1 MAYSRPTNF
10 FQRQAQARSSCQ
22 KLVVLFTAAVFL
34 IIVALYFAFRL
45 IWVIYLLTESFSFDS
60 TKAHHYFGKLQTF
73 SFWDPALFFF
83 IASVVSLFILIASL
97 VKMNT
102 LQEGGGT
109 IAEMLGGRLIPR
121 TSNDP
126 AERQLLN
133 VVEEMAIAS
142 GIHVPQVFVLDKED
156 SINAFAAG
164 LTLNDAAVAVTRG
177 TLEQL
182 SRDELQGVIAHEF
195 SHILNGDTRLNIQ
208 LIGIIYGILIIG
220 IIGGQI
226 LEHYRI
232 SARSVILFIGGL
244 LLAIIGYAGSFL
256 GRLIQSAVCRQRELL
271 ADASAV
277 QFTRNPHGLANALKK
292 IGGYVYSSSIKEV
305 AAKQA
310 SHLFFGESH
319 RNELFSDFL
328 ATHPPLV
335 QRIRL
340 LDPAFNGKFTQ
351 ILDSKIIP
359 QAQPKYADQDSI
371 FMAAAPAPPVA
382 TPRITT
388 KPADIVNMVGKP
400 DTESFGHSL
409 SLLALIPNQ
418 IREVLNTPH
427 GAASVICALLLG
439 NDSREKATQV
449 DALQRAIVLHGNID
463 EATRLCE
470 LIANLPQNI
479 RLPLVELAM
488 PSLRSLTGMEKRNF
502 LMVINALILADNKV
516 TLFEFTIEWM
526 LNKLLSDMEDIS
538 SKVSFFS
545 YSAIGLDILIILRA
559 LACAG
564 NIGSEEKARLAFAA
578 GVARIPELA
587 GKKPEFFYE
596 ENIAF
601 LKVSNALKQL
611 NYASFKIK
619 QSVIDACAHCAFADK
634 TITVSEAELLRVIS
648 LAMNCPLPP
657 FVPLK

>member
-1 MAYSRPTNF
+1 MADSRPANF

-22 KLVVLFTAAVFL
+22 KLVILFIAAVFL
-34 IIVALYFAFRL
+34 IIVALYFAIRL
-45 IWVIYLLTESFSFDS
+45 IWFVYLFTESFS
-60 TKAHHYFGKLQTF
+60 TNTAKAHSYLGKLHTF
-73 SFWDPALFFF
+73 SFWDPALFIF
-83 IASVVSLFILIASL
+83 IAAIVALFILIASL

-102 LQEGGGT
+102 LQKGGGT
-109 IAEMLGGRLIPR
+109 VAEMLGGRLVPK
-121 TSNDP
+121 TSIDP

-142 GIHVPQVFVLDKED
+142 GIHVPQVFVLDKEK

-164 LTLNDAAVAVTRG
+164 LTLSDAAVAVTQG
-177 TLEQL
+177 TLDQL

-208 LIGIIYGILIIG
+208 LIGIIYGILVIG

-232 SARSVILFIGGL
+232 SARSIIIFFGGI

-277 QFTRNPHGLANALKK
+277 QFTRNPQGLANALKK
-292 IGGYVYSSSIKEV
+292 IGGYVFSSSIKSV

-319 RNELFSDFL
+319 SNELFSDFL
-328 ATHPPLV
+328 ATHPPLL
-335 QRIRL
+335 QRIGL
-340 LDPAFNGKFTQ
+340 LDPSFDGKFP
-351 ILDSKIIP
+351 KIMP
-359 QAQPKYADQDSI
+359 QKKPEYAAQNGMY
-371 FMAAAPAPPVA
+371 MAAATPVA
-382 TPRITT
+382 TPHITA
-388 KPADIVNMVGKP
+388 KPADIVSSVGNPSK
-400 DTESFGHSL
+400 ENFGNSI
-409 SLLALIPNQ
+409 SLLAMIPGE
-418 IREVLNTPH
+418 IREALNTPQ
-427 GAASVICALLLG
+427 GAASVICSLLLG
-439 NDSREKATQV
+439 NDSKERAAQLN
-449 DALQRAIVLHGNID
+449 ALQRAIVLQGNVE
-463 EATRLCE
+463 EATRFSE
-470 LIANLPQNI
+470 FIAKLPQNI
-479 RLPLVELAM
+479 RLPLVQLAM

-502 LMVINALILADNKV
+502 LIVVNTLITADNKV

-526 LNKLLSDMEDIS
+526 INKLLSDMENIS

-564 NIGSEEKARLAFAA
+564 NIGNEEKARQAFAA
-578 GVARIPELA
+578 GVARIPEIA
-587 GKKPEFFYE
+587 CKKPDFSYE

-601 LKVSNALKQL
+601 LKVSGALKQL

-619 QSVIDACAHCAFADK
+619 QSVIDACAHCAFADQ
-634 TITVSEAELLRVIS
+634 TITVSEAELLRVVS
-648 LAMNCPLPP
+648 LAMDCPLPP
-657 FVPLK
+657 FVPVQQI

>member
-1 MAYSRPTNF
+1 MAISRSTNF

-22 KLVVLFTAAVFL
+22 KLVILFTVAVFL

-45 IWVIYLLTESFSFDS
+45 IWFIYLFSESISANTAKS
-60 TKAHHYFGKLQTF
+60 HYYFGKLHTF
-73 SFWDPALFFF
+73 SFWDPPLFFF
-83 IASVVSLFILIASL
+83 IASVVTLFILIASL
-97 VKMNT
+97 IKMNT
-102 LQEGGGT
+102 LQKGGGAV
-109 IAEMLGGRLIPR
+109 AEMLGGRLIPK

-126 AERQLLN
+126 AQRQLLN

-142 GIHVPQVFVLDKED
+142 GIHVPQVFVLNEEN

-164 LTLNDAAVAVTRG
+164 LSLNDSAVAVTRG
-177 TLEQL
+177 ALEQL

-232 SARSVILFIGGL
+232 SARYVIVFIGGI
-244 LLAIIGYAGSFL
+244 LLAIIGYAGSFM

-277 QFTRNPHGLANALKK
+277 QFTRNPPGLANALKK
-292 IGGYVYSSSIKEV
+292 IGGYTFGSRIQSV

-319 RNELFSDFL
+319 GIGLFSGFL
-328 ATHPPLV
+328 ATHPPLEE
-335 QRIRL
+335 RIRL
-340 LDPAFNGKFTQ
+340 LEPTFDGKFT
-351 ILDSKIIP
+351 KI
-359 QAQPKYADQDSI
+359 K
-371 FMAAAPAPPVA
+371 AAEPLAATPLVA
-382 TPRITT
+382 T
-388 KPADIVNMVGKP
+388 KPTDIVNRVGNPSK
-400 DTESFGHSL
+400 DDFGHSL
-409 SLLALIPNQ
+409 ALLALIPGQ
-418 IREVLNTPH
+418 IRQALNTPQ
-427 GAASVICALLLG
+427 GAASVICALLLS
-439 NDSREKATQV
+439 NDCNERATQLN
-449 DALQRAIVLHGNID
+449 ALQRAMVLHGNI
-463 EATRLCE
+463 EETTRFCD
-470 LIANLPQNI
+470 LITNLPQDI
-479 RLPLVELAM
+479 RLPLIELAM

-502 LMVINALILADNKV
+502 LMVINALIMADNKV
-516 TLFEFTIEWM
+516 TFFEFTVQWM
-526 LNKLLSDMEDIS
+526 LNKLLSDAEDIS
-538 SKVSFFS
+538 SKVTFFS
-545 YSAIGLDILIILRA
+545 YAPVGLDILIILRA

-564 NIGSEEKARLAFAA
+564 NIGDEEKARQAFIA
-578 GVARIPELA
+578 GVERIPELA
-587 GKKPEFFYE
+587 GKKPDFSYE

-634 TITVSEAELLRVIS
+634 TITANEAELLRVVS

-657 FVPLK
+657 FVPQPLAQN